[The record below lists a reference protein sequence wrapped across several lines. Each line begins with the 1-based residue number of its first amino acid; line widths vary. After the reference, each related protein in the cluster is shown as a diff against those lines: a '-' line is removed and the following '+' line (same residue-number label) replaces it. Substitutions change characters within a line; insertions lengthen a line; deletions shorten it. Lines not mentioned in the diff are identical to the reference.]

1 MLEQLVGQSLDR
13 YQIVSL
19 LGEGGMGAVFK
30 AQDITL
36 QRDVAIKVMQPQAA
50 RLPNFQER
58 FLQEARTAA
67 RLDHPGIVKV
77 YDFGQARGLL
87 YIVMAYIAGQ
97 DLRRMLDDLQA
108 TGRWIALPEALAL
121 MRELC
126 LSVDYAHR
134 HGILHRDLKPS
145 NVMLAPEPMDDL
157 PYRPILTDL
166 GLAKLVEGDQ
176 LTQDG
181 TSMGTPSYMSPE
193 QAMGEDTDARSDV
206 YSLGVLCFELAT
218 GQLPFPI
225 KTLTQAIRYHTK
237 EAPPAPRTLK
247 PDLPANVEAIILRA
261 MQKDPAERYPDAG
274 AMAKALQEAAG
285 GAGRSDL
292 DALTMASA
300 AGQVTQFQD
309 IASQG
314 QATLDQF
321 APTPEDLGH
330 DRIVLLAPSGA
341 TRTFPLQG
349 TEVVIGRAADAD
361 LVIDDRRASRHHV
374 QVRFDD
380 AEYRVLDLNSSNG
393 TFMGSTKL
401 LPGVP
406 EIWTP
411 DKILRVGDHLMKL
424 ERARAGAPSLAMP
437 RAASA
442 GTYIG
447 RAEES
452 KRVSAFADVAE
463 LVVDPGDS
471 VVVPLTLLNQGPVVD
486 HFQITVLGLP
496 AGWLPAPPPL
506 IRLLPGRQE
515 QASVVIQPP
524 RMPASRAGAYPLILR
539 VASQDRPDQVV
550 EVPLRLVVNPY
561 AQYQSELRPQV
572 VQAGKPGQ
580 VRLTNQGNAP
590 QQFTFTLHDRAEELA
605 FSPAS
610 GQISVAEGQSAALD
624 YTAAPRQRRWIGARK
639 VHPFTIELVPQAGPK
654 QALNGEVQSKA
665 LIPAWVPPLV
675 VIPLIALCALLFVM
689 LRKPPVIA
697 SVIVDPASPSVGQA
711 VTVRWVVENAQR
723 IELRPLVS
731 DLDAGLGE
739 YTFQDGLPA
748 STTFTLVAHGRFGE
762 AEQPVTIGVIA
773 PTPTPTAEPS
783 APIIEEWS
791 LSAKTITKGQ
801 TVTLRWR
808 VSNAES
814 VSIQPLGNVEN
825 DGELQDAPQQTIR
838 YTLVAI
844 NQGKSVTRSE
854 EVVVELP
861 LPGAP
866 VVAAFSAEPG
876 LVVRGET
883 STVRLIWD
891 TQGADSVA
899 IEPGLGPVGSVGNRD
914 VPAPAGDTT
923 YILVAKNAGGETR
936 AEALV
941 QVVDPTPTAT
951 ATATEEP
958 LPTDTLAPAPVVP
971 TDTPVPAGPTWKHP
985 VTLLDRRA
993 IYNLRLVQAG
1003 QIRVRATWTGS
1014 QSGLALIINGPGQT
1028 GAYARKDGSS
1038 PLEVV
1043 YDVSDANLAAGEH
1056 WWVSVASFGTGEAS
1070 GTVEITYPGGSSVS
1084 PFSDSFTVKQGYAT
1098 SISVVV
1104 IRRLL
1109 VNGGGTLEARAT
1121 WTGSPADLALILN
1134 GPGQVGYYARQDGA
1148 SPLVVTYSAAD
1159 ADLDKGDTWRFSL
1172 VSFSAANAQG
1182 EVELNYPYM
1191 VLRLAP
1197 LRKIAP

>member
-1 MLEQLVGQSLDR
+1 MLDQLVGQSLDR

-30 AQDITL
+30 ARDITL

-87 YIVMAYIAGQ
+87 YIVMAFIAG
-97 DLRRMLDDLQA
+97 DNLRQMLDDLQA
-108 TGRWIALPEALAL
+108 EGRWMPLPEALAL
-121 MRELC
+121 ARELC

-145 NVMLAPEPMDDL
+145 NVMLAPEPLEGL

-166 GLAKLVEGDQ
+166 GLAKLVEGEQ

-181 TSMGTPSYMSPE
+181 MSMGTPSYMSPE

-206 YSLGVLCFELAT
+206 YSLGVLFYELAT

-225 KTLTQAIRYHTK
+225 KSLTQAIRYHTK

-247 PDLPANVEAIILRA
+247 PDLPAAVEAIILRA
-261 MQKDPAERYPDAG
+261 MEKAPADRYPDA
-274 AMAKALQEAAG
+274 ASMAKALQEAAAG
-285 GAGRSDL
+285 EPRPDVGAM
-292 DALTMASA
+292 TMAGA
-300 AGQVTQFQD
+300 TGQMTQFQD
-309 IASQG
+309 VAPLKQG
-314 QATLDQF
+314 SLGDF
-321 APTPEDLGH
+321 APTPEDLDH
-330 DRIVLLAPSGA
+330 DRIVLLAPSGTSRA
-341 TRTFPLQG
+341 FPVRG
-349 TEVVIGRAADAD
+349 AEVVIGRAADAD
-361 LVIDDRRASRHHV
+361 LVIDDPRASRHHV
-374 QVRFDD
+374 QVRFDG

-393 TFMGSTKL
+393 TFVGSSKL

-406 EIWTP
+406 ESWTA
-411 DKILRVGDHLMKL
+411 DKVLRVGDHLLKL
-424 ERARAGAPSLAMP
+424 ERGRAGASPLATP
-437 RAASA
+437 PVVAG
-442 GTYIG
+442 GTYVG

-452 KRVSAFADVAE
+452 KRVAAFTDATE
-463 LVVDPGDS
+463 LAVDPGGS
-471 VVVPLTLLNQGPVVD
+471 VVIPLTLLNQGPVVD
-486 HFQITVLGLP
+486 HFQVTVAGLP
-496 AGWLPAPPPL
+496 AEWLPAPTPL

-515 QASVVIQPP
+515 QVGVSIQPP
-524 RMPASRAGAYPLILR
+524 RAPTSRAGTYPLIVR
-539 VASQDRPDQVV
+539 VASQDKPDQVA
-550 EVPLRLVVNPY
+550 EAPIRLVVNPF
-561 AQYQSELRPQV
+561 AQFQSELRPQV
-572 VQAGKPGQ
+572 VQVGKPGQ
-580 VRLTNQGNAP
+580 VRVNNQGNAP
-590 QQFTFTLHDRAEELA
+590 QQFSLALHDRAEELA
-605 FSPAS
+605 FSPAA
-610 GQISVAEGQSAALD
+610 GQLTVPEGESAAFE
-624 YTAAPRQRRWIGARK
+624 YTSATHQRRWIGARK
-639 VHPFTIELVPQAGPK
+639 SHPFTVEITPQAGPK

-665 LIPAWVPPLV
+665 LIPTWVPPLV
-675 VIPLIALCALLFVM
+675 VIPLIALCVLLFSM

-697 SVIVDPASPSVGQA
+697 SVIVDPAAPAVGQA

-731 DLDAGLGE
+731 DLDAGLGA
-739 YTFQDGLPA
+739 YTFSDGLPA

-762 AEQPVTIGVIA
+762 AEQAVTIGVIA
-773 PTPTPTAEPS
+773 PTPTPTTEPS
-783 APIIEEWS
+783 APVIEEWS

-825 DGELQDAPQQTIR
+825 EGELQDTPQQTIR
-838 YTLVAI
+838 YTLVAV
-844 NQGKSVTRSE
+844 NQGKSVTKSE

-876 LVVRGET
+876 LVVRGEGA
-883 STVRLIWD
+883 TVRLTWD

-899 IEPGLGPVGSVGNRD
+899 IEPGLGPVGPVGNRD

-941 QVVDPTPTAT
+941 QVVDPAPTAT
-951 ATATEEP
+951 ATATAEP
-958 LPTDTLAPAPVVP
+958 TPIEAPPPGP
-971 TDTPVPAGPTWKHP
+971 TDTPVPAASGATWKHAF
-985 VTLLDRRA
+985 TLMERRA
-993 IYNLRLVQAG
+993 VYDLRLVQAG
-1003 QIRVRATWTGS
+1003 QIRVRATWTGT

-1084 PFSDSFTVKQGYAT
+1084 PFTDSFTVKQGYAT
-1098 SISVVV
+1098 STSVVV

-1109 VNGGGTLEARAT
+1109 VDSGGTLEAHAT
-1121 WTGSPADLALILN
+1121 WTGSPTDLALILN

-1148 SPLVVTYSAAD
+1148 SPLTVSFSAAD

-1182 EVELNYPYM
+1182 EVALNYPYM
-1191 VLRLAP
+1191 ILRLAP
-1197 LRKIAP
+1197 LRRIAP